1 MAPSSVLNQLAN
13 ISSKINE
20 PAENSN
26 ERLVTITGTQDCNQ
40 MALYLLYT
48 RLETEKHRM

>member
-1 MAPSSVLNQLAN
+1 VLMWC
-13 ISSKINE
+13 SKINE

-26 ERLVTITGTQDCNQ
+26 ERLVTITGTQDANQ